1 MKFNAETDLYG
12 IFGNP
17 VHHSLS
23 PLIHNAV
30 FQELKLNAVYLAF
43 EIRQESLGLAFE
55 AIRSLGIKGVN
66 VTIPFKEQ
74 ALSFVDEIPEDL
86 DRCVGALNTIV
97 NRNGRLFGYNTDVS
111 GFLTAIREE
120 LGFNPQGKT
129 GLVLGAGGAA
139 RGVVFALAHAHA
151 EKILIHNRTQSRG
164 QGLQDY
170 ASRYF
175 PETEIDS
182 TFSTE
187 DLRSDKIDLVVNA
200 TSCGMAPPS
209 VLSAISGQIP
219 SESLKTGGGVGM
231 DCKSPLDLRRL
242 GKVAYVY
249 DLVYTPTETPF
260 LKQAKELRLPCANG
274 IGMLATQ
281 AALSFELWT
290 GQKDNIRSRMLEALK
305 KCQL

>member
-1 MKFNAETDLYG
+1 MRLNAETELYG
-12 IFGNP
+12 ILGNP

-23 PLIHNAV
+23 PLIHNTV

-55 AIRSLGIKGVN
+55 AVRSLQIKGVN

-86 DRCVGALNTIV
+86 DRCVGALNTVV
-97 NRNGRLFGYNTDVS
+97 NRDGRLFGYNTDVS

-129 GLVLGAGGAA
+129 ALVLGAGGAA

-164 QGLQDY
+164 RGLQDY
-170 ASRYF
+170 ASNYF
-175 PETEIDS
+175 PETEIDL

-200 TSCGMAPPS
+200 TSCGMGKEDP
-209 VLSAISGQIP
+209 L
-219 SESLKTGGGVGM
+219 
-231 DCKSPLDLRRL
+231 PLDLQSL
-242 GKVAYVY
+242 ANKACIY
-249 DLVYTPTETPF
+249 DLVYSPRETRF
-260 LKQAKELRLPCANG
+260 LKLAKTLGFPNANG
-274 IGMLATQ
+274 MGMLAAQ

-290 GQKDNIRSRMLEALK
+290 GQKDNIRNRMLEALK
-305 KCQL
+305 KCPL